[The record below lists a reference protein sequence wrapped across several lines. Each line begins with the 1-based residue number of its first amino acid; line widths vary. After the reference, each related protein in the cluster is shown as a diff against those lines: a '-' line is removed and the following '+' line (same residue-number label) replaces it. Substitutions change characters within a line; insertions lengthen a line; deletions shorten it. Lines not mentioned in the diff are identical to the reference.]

1 MGLCHLQLGEQEE
14 ALAAFEM
21 ALRIHPGLEDI
32 RRIAGDLRA
41 QQQL

>member
-1 MGLCHLQLGEQEE
+1 MGLGHLQLGEQEE

-21 ALRIHPGLEDI
+21 ALRIHPDI

-41 QQQL
+41 QQQQ